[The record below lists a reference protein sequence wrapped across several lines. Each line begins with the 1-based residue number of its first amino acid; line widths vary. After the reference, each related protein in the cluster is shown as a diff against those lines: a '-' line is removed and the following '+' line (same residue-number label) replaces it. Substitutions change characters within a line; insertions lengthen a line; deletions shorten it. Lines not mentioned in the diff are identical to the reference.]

1 MTIQTKLPIDYRCV
15 IFNSEFDETSLKE
28 FGKYPTE
35 LFEKDDRS
43 YGIFNFI
50 DEKIRTVKFPNYPS
64 YVAEHDYQVRS
75 HGKKFATDRFY
86 VESQSVVM
94 LPKTYDNSN
103 DNLEH
108 KKKKLKF
115 IKSMEEF
122 GHKITGGALKHVHFG
137 TSDFGWV
144 NEFLSYLYDK
154 YKQHYIN
161 GYLPIFNDF
170 KDECYWIKNQVDFPY
185 PKAYYLSDIERYLNT
200 DYDIDTDDLYEWVC
214 KNIYIEGRYWERFF
228 DYNPTLKLFNGT
240 KASKNVEASIGLIKA
255 ELDFDGDEFPIF
267 IDYYKEIKLH

>member
-1 MTIQTKLPIDYRCV
+1 MIITKKLPIDYKCV
-15 IFNSEFDETSLKE
+15 IFNSEFDKTVLKE

-35 LFEKDDRS
+35 LVEKDDRS

-50 DEKIRTVKFPNYPS
+50 DEKIKSVKFPNYPS
-64 YVAEHDYQVRS
+64 YVAEYDYQVKK

-103 DNLEH
+103 DNLEY

-122 GHKITGGALKHVHFG
+122 GHKMDDDALKHVHFG

-144 NEFLSYLYDK
+144 NEFLAYLYDK

-200 DYDIDTDDLYEWVC
+200 DYDIDTDDLYEWIC
-214 KNIYIEGRYWERFF
+214 KDIYIEGRYWERFF
-228 DYNPTLKLFNGT
+228 KYEPTLELYNGT
-240 KASKNVEASIGLIKA
+240 KASKNVEAAIGLIKA
-255 ELDFDGDEFPIF
+255 ELDFDGDEFPLF
-267 IDYYKEIKLH
+267 IDYYKGIKFH